1 MLLTLLSGKIHRATV
16 TEACVDYEGSISIDE
31 NLLDGAG
38 IRPYERVEVYNV
50 TTGAR
55 FATYAIVA
63 RPGSGMIG
71 INGAAAHLA
80 HEGGPR
86 DHRRLR
92 ADDAPA
98 EADQHRP
105 KLVFVDAAN
114 RIRERRHVE
123 APSTITV

>member
-31 NLLDGAG
+31 SLLTAAG

-63 RPGSGMIG
+63 PAGSGTIG
-71 INGAAAHLA
+71 VNGAAAHLA
-80 HEGGPR
+80 GKGQLVIIAAYAQMTPEE
-86 DHRRLR
+86 
-92 ADDAPA
+92 A
-98 EADQHRP
+98 ELHRP
-105 KLVFVDAAN
+105 RLVFVDAAN
-114 RIRERRHVE
+114 RVKDRRHVE
-123 APSTITV
+123 TPSTVTV

>member
-16 TEACVDYEGSISIDE
+16 TEANVDYEGSISIDE
-31 NLLDGAG
+31 NLLDAAG
-38 IRPYERVEVYNV
+38 VRPYERVEVYNV
-50 TTGAR
+50 TTGTR

-80 HEGGPR
+80 TQGDLVIIAAYAQMTPE
-86 DHRRLR
+86 
-92 ADDAPA
+92 
-98 EADQHRP
+98 EADRHRP
-105 KLVFVDAAN
+105 KLVFVDASN

-123 APSTITV
+123 APSTVTV

>member
-31 NLLDGAG
+31 NLLTAAG

-63 RPGSGMIG
+63 PAGSGTIG
-71 INGAAAHLA
+71 VNGAAAHLA
-80 HEGGPR
+80 GKGHLVIIAAYAQMTPEE
-86 DHRRLR
+86 
-92 ADDAPA
+92 A
-98 EADQHRP
+98 ELHRP
-105 KLVFVDAAN
+105 RLVFVDAAN
-114 RIRERRHVE
+114 RVKDRRHVE
-123 APSTITV
+123 TPSTVTV

>member
-31 NLLDGAG
+31 NLLTAAG

-63 RPGSGMIG
+63 PAGSGTIG
-71 INGAAAHLA
+71 VNGAAAHLA
-80 HEGGPR
+80 GKGHLVIIAAYAQMTPE
-86 DHRRLR
+86 
-92 ADDAPA
+92 
-98 EADQHRP
+98 EADLHRP
-105 KLVFVDAAN
+105 RLVFVDAAN
-114 RIRERRHVE
+114 RVKDRRHVE
-123 APSTITV
+123 TPSTVTV

>member
-1 MLLTLLSGKIHRATV
+1 MQLTLLSGKIHRATV
-16 TEACVDYEGSISIDE
+16 TEACIDYEGSISIDE
-31 NLLDGAG
+31 HLLDAAG
-38 IRPYERVEVYNV
+38 IRAYERVEVYNV

-80 HEGGPR
+80 TKG
-86 DHRRLR
+86 DLVII
-92 ADDAPA
+92 AAYAQMTPA

>member
-31 NLLDGAG
+31 HLLDAAG
-38 IRPYERVEVYNV
+38 IRPYERVEIYNV

-63 RPGSGMIG
+63 RPGSGKIG

-80 HEGGPR
+80 TTG
-86 DHRRLR
+86 DLVII
-92 ADDAPA
+92 AAYAQMTPA

-105 KLVFVDAAN
+105 KLVFVDAHN
-114 RIRERRHVE
+114 GIRERRHVE
-123 APSTITV
+123 APSTINV

>member
-31 NLLDGAG
+31 HLLTSAG

-63 RPGSGMIG
+63 PAGSGTIG
-71 INGAAAHLA
+71 VNGAAAHLA
-80 HEGGPR
+80 GKGHLVIIAAYAQMTPE
-86 DHRRLR
+86 
-92 ADDAPA
+92 
-98 EADQHRP
+98 EADRHRP
-105 KLVFVDAAN
+105 RLVFVDAAN
-114 RIRERRHVE
+114 RVRDRRHAE
-123 APSTITV
+123 TPSTVTV

>member
-16 TEACVDYEGSISIDE
+16 TEANVDYEGSISIDE
-31 NLLDGAG
+31 HLLDGAG

-50 TTGAR
+50 TTGTR

-80 HEGGPR
+80 TKGDLVIIAAYAQMTPE
-86 DHRRLR
+86 
-92 ADDAPA
+92 
-98 EADQHRP
+98 EADRHRP
-105 KLVFVDAAN
+105 KLVFVDASN
-114 RIRERRHVE
+114 RIRERKHVE
-123 APSTITV
+123 APSTLSV